1 MLQEIL
7 LPLIVPWTYWH
18 FKGKKGGKT
27 NRLTSTLSL
36 SYVIS
41 FCNVAVWARNF
52 LEAFHDGEIPNNTQ
66 TASMTILT
74 SWGGFARDFISVKS
88 PFDIYK
94 VNVSKVNLDL
104 QNKGIWY
111 TVHTKI

>member
-18 FKGKKGGKT
+18 FKGKKGEKT

-36 SYVIS
+36 SYVFS